1 MFHIQFF
8 FTVWVEAFLFLKF
21 SKYPKIGIMVSVKKL
36 AQGNK
41 NQSLELAV
49 LPSLKTQKRQQIKYF
64 KHICYLM
71 DIRHYFHVFV
81 YFMTCCSQ
89 EQNFRS
95 SKFLQGAR
103 NKKGVELSFLQLKKL
118 RKKGKAQKFFIYY
131 LLQGL
136 FVGKIFLKI
145 YRKFPVSAHFLSR
158 ANAQFKAHL
167 IAKMSIMTKI

>member
-81 YFMTCCSQ
+81 YFMTCCSW
-89 EQNFRS
+89 EQNFRC
-95 SKFLQGAR
+95 SKFLQGAT
-103 NKKGVELSFLQLKKL
+103 NKKCVELSFLQLKKL
-118 RKKGKAQKFFIYY
+118 KKKRKSSKVFHILSSAGVVCWKNLPKN
-131 LLQGL
+131 LS
-136 FVGKIFLKI
+136 K
-145 YRKFPVSAHFLSR
+145 VSSLS
-158 ANAQFKAHL
+158 ALSKQSECT
-167 IAKMSIMTKI
+167 I